1 MTDTL
6 ALFQAFIRVV
16 EAGSFTRVAR
26 EQNSSQP
33 TVSRQIAALEQHLGT
48 RLFTRTTRQ
57 LTLTDDG
64 RGFYERAK
72 LAIEAVS
79 EAEDAVGRRRS
90 RPSGALRLA
99 TPVTF
104 GRLRIIPHLKDFLS
118 RYPDVGIDLVMS
130 DSNADL
136 VEEGIDLAIR
146 SGEVTDTSLIAR
158 KIGVTRRVVVATPSY
173 LRGKTPPRQPADLAG
188 HDCILFGQGD
198 AGAIWHFSGPDG
210 PVSVQAKGRVRSR
223 NSEGVR
229 GAIMSGIGIGF
240 APVWH
245 FTDEIE
251 TGLLK
256 VLLPDYEPRP
266 EPIHAIYPS
275 RRFVPQKTRV
285 MIDFLEQRFARDP
298 TINPRGGLKKPSP
311 RKA

>member
-6 ALFQAFIRVV
+6 ALFRAFVRVV
-16 EAGSFTRVAR
+16 EAGSFTRVAQ

-33 TVSRQIAALEQHLGT
+33 TVSRQVAALEEHLGT
-48 RLFTRTTRQ
+48 RLFTRTTRK

-99 TPVTF
+99 MPVVF
-104 GRLRIIPHLKDFLS
+104 GRLRVIPHLKEFLT
-118 RYPDVGIDLVMS
+118 RYREVSIDLVMN
-130 DSNADL
+130 DANADL

-146 SGEVTDTSLIAR
+146 SGEIADSSLIAR
-158 KIGVTRRVVVATPSY
+158 KIGVTRRVVVAAPSY
-173 LRGKTPPRQPADLAG
+173 LRGKALPKHPADLAA
-188 HDCILFGQGD
+188 HDCLTFTGIP
-198 AGAIWHFSGPDG
+198 AGVRWQFESPEG
-210 PVSVQAKGRVRSR
+210 PVSVEVKGRVRTR
-223 NSEGVR
+223 NSEGIR
-229 GAIMSGIGIGF
+229 EALLSGLGIGF
-240 APVWH
+240 APIWH

-251 TGLLK
+251 SGRLLI
-256 VLLPDYEPRP
+256 LLHGYEPKP
-266 EPIHAIYPS
+266 EPIHAAYPS

-285 MIDFLEQRFARDP
+285 MIDFLEQRFAMDP
-298 TINPRGGLKKPSP
+298 TVNPDRE
-311 RKA
+311 